1 MIMVR
6 DELES
11 HDRDFYLKKN
21 PKDVLVNFSN
31 VEKKIIIWKCFFFR
45 SSFAFTEELSE
56 ISNNR

>member
-21 PKDVLVNFSN
+21 SKDVLVNFSN
-31 VEKKIIIWKCFFFR
+31 VEKKIITLKCFLFR